1 MQRHWKKR
9 AARKPGCPIEE
20 IIPGSL
26 LAVVAD
32 SLHGAAF
39 HGLGAE
45 SNLIIGHGLLANEGK
60 TLVIVAGEEI
70 RGGLAA
76 EVAVDAV
83 AVNIELAGNIL
94 FSLIVDI
101 GHCRVCGGC
110 THRYL

>member
-1 MQRHWKKR
+1 M
-9 AARKPGCPIEE
+9 A
-20 IIPGSL
+20 L

-32 SLHGAAF
+32 GLHGAAF

-45 SNLIIGHGLLANEGK
+45 SHFIIGHRLLTNEGK
-60 TLVIVAGEEI
+60 PLVVVAGKEI

-76 EVAVDAV
+76 EVAVDAI

-101 GHCRVCGGC
+101 GHCRVCGGLYPHLFMTYFWRNAILFYC
-110 THRYL
+110 NAAFFGTK